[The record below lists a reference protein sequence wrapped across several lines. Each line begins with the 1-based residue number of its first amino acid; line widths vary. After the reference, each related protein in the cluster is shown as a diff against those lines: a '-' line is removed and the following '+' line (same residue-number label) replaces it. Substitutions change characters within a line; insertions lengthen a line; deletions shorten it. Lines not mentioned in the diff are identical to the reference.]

1 MFCLER
7 LGTEKAPLETQYL
20 DLNVS
25 KTAQVVRLR
34 RNFAMQTREM
44 KKER

>member
-34 RNFAMQTREM
+34 RDFVMQARE
-44 KKER
+44 KQEER

>member
-20 DLNVS
+20 GLNVL
-25 KTAQVVRLR
+25 KPAQVLFPR
-34 RNFAMQTREM
+34 RKFAQEARE
-44 KKER
+44 KLKER